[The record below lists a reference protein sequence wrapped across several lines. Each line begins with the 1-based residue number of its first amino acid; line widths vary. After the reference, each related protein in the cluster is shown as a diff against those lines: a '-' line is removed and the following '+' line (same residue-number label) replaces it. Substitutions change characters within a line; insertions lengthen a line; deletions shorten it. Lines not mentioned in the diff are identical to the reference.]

1 MFLNENLSLNQTLL
15 TFFLYMIQTWTTQL
29 ILTILCEGLS
39 LIQKDSVTH
48 MHGLAVY
55 VKEGLPF
62 TRAYLQKM
70 LRIYIYVF
78 DWFYLTYCLTSFFS
92 IDHFL
97 CLYSRLLM
105 LFHLRKM
112 RFFQPT
118 HLLMFDFNVH
128 QKDWI
133 TYSGG
138 TDRPGEVLYFFLSQ
152 MTLLRRLTFL
162 LGSLTAALRV
172 LLF

>member
-1 MFLNENLSLNQTLL
+1 MVLRFMWKKAFLL
-15 TFFLYMIQTWTTQL
+15 
-29 ILTILCEGLS
+29 
-39 LIQKDSVTH
+39 
-48 MHGLAVY
+48 HG
-55 VKEGLPF
+55 
-62 TRAYLQKM
+62 TYLQKM

-78 DWFYLTYCLTSFFS
+78 DWFYFTYCLTSFSS

-133 TYSGG
+133 TYAGG
-138 TDRPGEVLYFFLSQ
+138 TDRPGELLYFFLSQ
-152 MTLLRRLTFL
+152 MTLLRRLTLL

-172 LLF
+172 LLFWISFFLLTLVFAL

>member
-1 MFLNENLSLNQTLL
+1 
-15 TFFLYMIQTWTTQL
+15 
-29 ILTILCEGLS
+29 
-39 LIQKDSVTH
+39 
-48 MHGLAVY
+48 
-55 VKEGLPF
+55 
-62 TRAYLQKM
+62 
-70 LRIYIYVF
+70 
-78 DWFYLTYCLTSFFS
+78 
-92 IDHFL
+92 
-97 CLYSRLLM
+97 
-105 LFHLRKM
+105 
-112 RFFQPT
+112 
-118 HLLMFDFNVH
+118 MFDFNVH